1 MKTTIA
7 FAALGAA
14 AVLSA
19 APVAAHAQ
27 ARSDWGSY
35 LGAGIGEPDFGDVGL
50 KVFGGQQL
58 HPNFGWE
65 AAYTKFVKE
74 KLRTP
79 FGERSTDFWGLS
91 AAAVGIIP
99 LPQNFSVYGKL
110 GLIYGRTRVRVGG
123 VSTTDGDFDP
133 LIGIGGRY
141 QLTPQVALRLEF
153 EEFDQGNL
161 LSASV
166 TYRF

>member
-1 MKTTIA
+1 MKSRASI
-7 FAALGAA
+7 AALATVALFGLAPIAA
-14 AVLSA
+14 Q
-19 APVAAHAQ
+19 AQ
-27 ARSDWGSY
+27 ARSDWGNY
-35 LGAGIGEPDFGDVGL
+35 IGVGIGEPDFGDVGL

-65 AAYTKFVKE
+65 GAYTKFVKE
-74 KLRTP
+74 KIRTP

-110 GLIYGRTRVRVGG
+110 GLMYGRTRVRVGG
-123 VSTTDGDFDP
+123 VSTTDGDFNP
-133 LIGIGGRY
+133 LIGVGGRY
-141 QLTPQVALRLEF
+141 QLTPQVAFRLEF

-161 LSASV
+161 LSAGV

>member
-1 MKTTIA
+1 MNAKASI
-7 FAALGAA
+7 AALATAA
-14 AVLSA
+14 LLGIAPIA
-19 APVAAHAQ
+19 AQAQ
-27 ARSDWGSY
+27 ARSDWGNY
-35 LGAGIGEPDFGDVGL
+35 IGVAIGEPDFGDVGL

-58 HPNFGWE
+58 HRNVGWE
-65 AAYTKFVKE
+65 AAYTKFVRE
-74 KLRTP
+74 RIRTP

-110 GLIYGRTRVRVGG
+110 GLVYGRTRVRGG
-123 VSTTDGDFDP
+123 GSSSTDGEFDP
-133 LIGIGGRY
+133 LIGIGARY
-141 QLTPQVALRLEF
+141 QATPQVAFRLEF

-161 LSASV
+161 LSAGI